1 MQTTQT
7 KERQLKG
14 RMPEL
19 FARARRCLKALTLLI
34 SVIFSSSIWAQETAQ
49 PALNSL
55 IDGLHKDA
63 HEGNF
68 ETYFARYASDA
79 VFMGTDKTERWTID
93 AFKAYAAPAFED
105 GHGWTYKVVERN
117 WEGDGNTRWFDEIL
131 FNEKLGHCRGTGVV
145 EKVDGNWKIAH
156 YSLTLL
162 IPNDIAETVGSQSK
176 RAD

>member
-1 MQTTQT
+1 MQTTRAKQRLF
-7 KERQLKG
+7 KS

-19 FARARRCLKALTLLI
+19 LAPAISYTKALTLLI
-34 SVIFSSSIWAQETAQ
+34 SFVLSSSAWAQETAQ
-49 PALNSL
+49 SALDLL

-68 ETYFARYASDA
+68 ETYFARYTSDA

-93 AFKAYAAPAFED
+93 AFKTYAAPAFED

-117 WEGDGNTRWFDEIL
+117 WEGDGDTRWFDEIL

>member
-7 KERQLKG
+7 KERQFKG

-68 ETYFARYASDA
+68 ETYFAR
-79 VFMGTDKTERWTID
+79 
-93 AFKAYAAPAFED
+93 
-105 GHGWTYKVVERN
+105 
-117 WEGDGNTRWFDEIL
+117 
-131 FNEKLGHCRGTGVV
+131 
-145 EKVDGNWKIAH
+145 
-156 YSLTLL
+156 
-162 IPNDIAETVGSQSK
+162 
-176 RAD
+176 

>member
-1 MQTTQT
+1 MRHTPT
-7 KERQLKG
+7 KAPFFKG
-14 RMPEL
+14 RITVCEVVLSLM
-19 FARARRCLKALTLLI
+19 I

-49 PALNSL
+49 LGLDSL
-55 IDGLHKDA
+55 IDGLHQDA

-68 ETYFARYASDA
+68 DTYFDRYTQDA

-93 AFKAYAAPAFED
+93 EFKTYAAPAFED
-105 GHGWTYKVVERN
+105 GHGWTYRVVERN
-117 WEGDGNTRWFDEIL
+117 WEGGGDTRWFDEIL
-131 FNEKLGHCRGTGVV
+131 FNKKLGHCRGTGVV
-145 EKVDGNWKIAH
+145 EKVDGSWKIAH